1 MYFPITVVDNFY
13 DNFDQIKELADKAQY
28 YKKEIF
34 TMPGVESKPLNEI
47 DPLLYQQACHRIL
60 ALFFNRHGDRDHLRW
75 TCSSRFEKIIPYG
88 KHYDKGGWVHNDDNN
103 KLSGIL
109 FLQGNDDEGTS
120 FYSNTEAGVFHNQ
133 RLVVKEKLHR
143 GIQVDPKEYN
153 FNLKEPFK
161 APAIDMFDVLGEKIG
176 ADKLMTNL
184 PGVSNLLNCTIKFLL
199 CHLLSVMQVVMR
211 LQVYLRSL
219 FHH

>member
-47 DPLLYQQACHRIL
+47 HPLLYQQACHRIL

-153 FNLKEPFK
+153 FNLKEHNKPFK
-161 APAIDMFDVLGEKIG
+161 KILRVPNIANRIVLFDSTILHAADGLGSLEKPRMIQTFFFG
-176 ADKLMTNL
+176 SISADSF
-184 PGVSNLLNCTIKFLL
+184 PIPE
-199 CHLLSVMQVVMR
+199 
-211 LQVYLRSL
+211 LRKVI
-219 FHH
+219 